1 MSYKYT
7 HFIKQNTA
15 PKGAKSIGVY
25 NGTEKVAEIPL
36 GRMTPPTKEPLYSF
50 GIVSD
55 THMGYNSYTNKNDPT
70 TVGMSLEDGMG
81 YGQPPNGT
89 NLRKALEYMVEHECS
104 FVCNGGDLTNIGFY
118 FARGD
123 TELYPYQFQEYRD
136 IFALYPNLPVYN
148 VMGNHESY
156 NSNIVNNLDDLEE
169 YTGTREIAYYFER
182 GDDVFII
189 VGQSSST
196 IPMTD
201 EHLQWL
207 TERLEEFKGRRCFV
221 FIHSF
226 MRNDSGAA
234 CGARENDTFTMTW
247 GESKT
252 NSFKQML
259 ARYPNLIL
267 FHGHSHMKFESQ
279 EYDINATYTE
289 KNGFKS
295 VHIPSLGDPRTLTG
309 TDGAWTE
316 DKYGGQFYVV
326 DVYDDCIVLNG
337 MYVYR
342 EDKTTTVIK
351 IVPIPLGVYKINT
364 Y

>member
-1 MSYKYT
+1 MAYVYR
-7 HFIKQNTA
+7 HFIPQNTA
-15 PKGAKSIGVY
+15 PKGTKRIGVY
-25 NGTEKVAEIPL
+25 KDGKKVATIPL
-36 GRMTPPTKEPLYSF
+36 GRMTPPAKEKLYSF

-55 THMGYNSYTNKNDPT
+55 THMGYNSYTDKTDPL
-70 TVGMSLEDGMG
+70 TVGTSLEDGMG

-89 NLRKALEYMVEHECS
+89 NLRKALEYMVEQGCS

-136 IFALYPNLPVYN
+136 IFALFPSLEVYN

-156 NSNIVNNLDDLEE
+156 NSDIVNNLDDMEK
-169 YTGTREIAYYFER
+169 YTGTREIAFYFER
-182 GDDVFII
+182 GDDVFLI
-189 VGQSSST
+189 VGQLTST
-196 IPMTD
+196 IPMT
-201 EHLQWL
+201 EAHLQWL
-207 TERLEEFKGRRCFV
+207 TDRLEEFKDRRCFV

-226 MRNDSGAA
+226 MRNDSGSA
-234 CGARENDTFTMTW
+234 CGARKNDIFSMSW

-259 ARYPNLIL
+259 AKYPNVVL

-279 EYDINATYTE
+279 EYDVDATYTE

-295 VHIPSLGDPRTLTG
+295 VHIPSLGDPRKLTG
-309 TDGAWTE
+309 ADGSWEE

-342 EDKTTTVIK
+342 ENRTTTVLK
-351 IVPIPLGVYKINT
+351 IVPIPLGVYRIET
-364 Y
+364 

>member
-1 MSYKYT
+1 MAYVYL
-7 HFIKQNTA
+7 HFIPQNTA
-15 PKGAKSIGVY
+15 PKGTKRIGVY
-25 NGTEKVAEIPL
+25 KDGKKVATIPL
-36 GRMTPPTKEPLYSF
+36 GRMTPPAKEKLYSF

-55 THMGYNSYTNKNDPT
+55 THMGYNSYTDKTNPL
-70 TVGMSLEDGMG
+70 TVGTSLEDGMG

-89 NLRKALEYMVEHECS
+89 NLRKALEYMVEQGCL

-136 IFALYPNLPVYN
+136 ICALFPSLQVYN

-156 NSNIVNNLDDLEE
+156 NSDIVNNLDDLEE
-169 YTGTREIAYYFER
+169 YTGTREIAFYFER
-182 GDDVFII
+182 GDDVFLI
-189 VGQSSST
+189 VGQSAST
-196 IPMTD
+196 IPMT
-201 EHLQWL
+201 EAHLQWL
-207 TERLEEFKGRRCFV
+207 TDRLAEFKDRRCFV

-226 MRNDSGAA
+226 MRNDSGSA
-234 CGARENDTFTMTW
+234 CGARENDIFSMSW
-247 GESKT
+247 GENKT

-259 ARYPNLIL
+259 AKYPNVVL

-279 EYDINATYTE
+279 EYDVDATYTE

-295 VHIPSLGDPRTLTG
+295 VHIPSLGDPRKLTG
-309 TDGAWTE
+309 ADGSWEE

-342 EDKTTTVIK
+342 ENRTTTVLK
-351 IVPIPLGVYKINT
+351 IVPIPLGVYKIDT
-364 Y
+364 